1 MASTGIVAL
10 AESTFAAAIQADVIM
25 ELRPANT
32 SKGFLRKV
40 STGGTSLVATVLT
53 YGDLGPSGVI
63 GTTPTDDLTD
73 ISSTAMSDTGV
84 NITADEGGFRIDVT
98 DLVRESTVQ
107 GDALLGEASAQL
119 VRGLNERWETDLA
132 ALMDDFTNVTT
143 AGSTMTVID
152 HLAAVSALEQRDIP
166 RPYVAYYDPKQ
177 TGELRA
183 EAVTTTSSYAV
194 GHDTAPVEPF
204 GDSGFFTTFL
214 GVPIWQSSLVV
225 TTGTLVGGAVFQAG
239 VALGYL
245 EVRPNRVESQRDA
258 SLRSWEFVGTQ
269 VYGVAEV
276 SDTRGQTVKSVA

>member
-1 MASTGIVAL
+1 MAATGIVAL
-10 AESTFAAAIQADVIM
+10 AESTIAAAIQHDVIQ

-32 SKGFLRKV
+32 SKAFLRKV
-40 STGGTSLVATVLT
+40 DLGGTSLVGTVLQ

-63 GTTPTDDLTD
+63 GTTPTDDVTD

-84 NITADEGGFRIDVT
+84 NVTADEGGFRVDIT

-132 ALMDDFTNVTT
+132 ALMDDFSNVTT
-143 AGSTMTVID
+143 AGSSMTATD
-152 HLAAVSALEQRDIP
+152 HLSAVSSLEQRDIP
-166 RPYVAYYDPKQ
+166 KPYVAYYDPQQ
-177 TGELRA
+177 TGELRLEIA
-183 EAVTTTSSYAV
+183 TTTSSYAIN
-194 GHDTAPVEPF
+194 HDAELVMPF
-204 GDSGFFTTFL
+204 GDSGMFGTYM

-225 TTGTLVGGAVFQAG
+225 TTSSLVGGAIFQAG
-239 VALGYL
+239 VALAYA
-245 EVRPNRVESQRDA
+245 EVRMNRVESQRDA

-276 SDTRGQTVKSVA
+276 SDTRGQTVKTAA

>member
-10 AESTFAAAIQADVIM
+10 AESTFAAVIQSDVIR

-40 STGGTSLVATVLT
+40 DLGGISLVGTVLT

-73 ISSTAMSDTGV
+73 ISATAMSDTGV
-84 NITADEGGFRIDVT
+84 NVTADEGGFRIDIT

-107 GDALLGEASAQL
+107 GDSLLGEASAQL

-132 ALMDDFTNVTT
+132 ALMDDFTNVTV
-143 AGSTMTVID
+143 AGSQMTVVD
-152 HLAAVSALEQRDIP
+152 HLAAMSALEQRDIP
-166 RPYVAYYDPKQ
+166 KPYVAYYDPQQ
-177 TGELRA
+177 TGELRQEIA
-183 EAVTTTSSYAV
+183 TTTSSYAIN
-194 GHDTAPVEPF
+194 HDAGLVTPF
-204 GDSGFFTTFL
+204 GDSGSFGTYL

-225 TTGTLVGGAVFQAG
+225 TTGTLVGGAMFQAG
-239 VALGYL
+239 VALAYA
-245 EVRPNRVESQRDA
+245 EVRANRVESQRDA

-276 SDTRGQTVKSVA
+276 SDTRGQTVKSST